1 MKPSSLFRNDIQGLR
16 GLAVL
21 AVILFH
27 YNADWLPGGF
37 VGVDVFLVISGY
49 LITGILLRKKNSP
62 DFGIA
67 STLKLFYLS
76 RIKRIVPAYYVMLLL
91 VSFASAVLFM
101 SQDFS
106 HYRKSLEDALLF
118 MSNEYFSGFGDYFA
132 PTADELPL
140 LHTWS
145 LAVEMQ
151 FYLFFPFV
159 VLLVPLHWLK
169 KLLPALLIII
179 IVITEYALRVK
190 GDQQAVYYSLFARIP
205 EFLAGATI
213 SLYGLEHRTKAKTAN
228 FLWLSGLLII
238 IASAAI
244 INSALYFPGLL
255 SLVPVIGACLLIT
268 NGHSSYSRFLSYSP
282 LVWLGALSYSL
293 YLWHWPVLAFLRYY
307 TGAQNLSEQ
316 YTFVFI
322 VTTLVLSIASYYIVE
337 ARFYRATKQTVIK
350 KNRLSPK
357 TVVLYGMVV
366 IVAALL
372 SELTTKLND
381 SLSPPELV
389 VQNLRYAD
397 PSTICHGSMLNDCWK
412 GDIDS
417 SHKILVLG
425 DSHAA
430 MLNHFFDYLGKELD
444 FKAKII
450 TASSCVTIPGFDY
463 ERLPS
468 WAQKPCLTQI
478 EAAQKNLQEAELI
491 FIAGMW
497 SYQTQSENFKVALRN
512 FFEAATNQGKEVYIL
527 PQIRQ
532 LAVSPMRARHFQTLG
547 LPIKVEHTEAASIAN
562 AVIRDIAEDFD
573 NVTYLDFS
581 SNDLFSDAP
590 FYQNNLIYFDEDHL
604 NENGSKLYG
613 KIARD
618 TFYLLRRQDKI

>member
-1 MKPSSLFRNDIQGLR
+1 MKSSLFRNDIQGLR
-16 GLAVL
+16 ALAVL

-27 YNADWLPGGF
+27 YNANILPGGF
-37 VGVDVFLVISGY
+37 IGVDVFLVISGY

-62 DFGIA
+62 DFGVA

-76 RIKRIVPAYYVMLLL
+76 RIKRIVPAYYIMLLL
-91 VSFASAVLFM
+91 ISIASAVLFTG
-101 SQDFS
+101 QDFA
-106 HYRKSLEDALLF
+106 HYSKSLEDALLF
-118 MSNEYFSGFGDYFA
+118 ISNQYFSDFGDYFA
-132 PTADELPL
+132 PSADELPL

-159 VLLVPLHWLK
+159 VLLMPLHWLK
-169 KLLPALLIII
+169 KLLPMLLILII
-179 IVITEYALRVK
+179 GITEYVLRVK
-190 GDQQAVYYSLFARIP
+190 GEQQAVYYSLFARIP
-205 EFLAGATI
+205 EFLAGAGI
-213 SLYGLEHRTKAKTAN
+213 ALYGIENRTKVKTAN

-238 IASAAI
+238 IASTAV
-244 INSALYFPGLL
+244 INSELYFPGLL
-255 SLVPVIGACLLIT
+255 SLLPVMGACLLIA

-322 VTTLVLSIASYYIVE
+322 VTTLVLSIASYYIIE
-337 ARFYRATKQTVIK
+337 ARFHRATKQTAIK
-350 KNRLSPK
+350 KSRLPVKAMVS
-357 TVVLYGMVV
+357 YGMV
-366 IVAALL
+366 IIIAALL
-372 SELTTKLND
+372 SELTKELND
-381 SLSPPELV
+381 SLSPPELA

-397 PSTICHGSMLNDCWK
+397 PSTICHGSMPNGCWK

-417 SHKILVLG
+417 GHKILVLG

-444 FKAKII
+444 FKARII

-463 ERLPS
+463 ERLPG
-468 WAQKPCLTQI
+468 WAQKSCFAQI
-478 EAAQKNLQEAELI
+478 EAAQEDLQEAEVI

-497 SYQTQSENFKVALRN
+497 SYQTQSENFKIALRN
-512 FFEAATNQGKEVYIL
+512 FFETAASQGKKIYVL

-532 LAVSPMRARHFQTLG
+532 LAISPMRARRFQALG
-547 LPIKVEHTEAASIAN
+547 LPTKVEQTEAASIAN
-562 AVIRDIAEDFD
+562 TVIRDIVEDFD
-573 NVTYLDFS
+573 NVTYLNFL
-581 SNDLFSDAP
+581 SNDFFSDAP
-590 FYQNNLIYFDEDHL
+590 FYQNNLIYFDQDHL
-604 NENGSKLYG
+604 NEKGSKLYG
-613 KIARD
+613 KMVRD
-618 TFYLLRRQDKI
+618 TFFTLRHQDKI